1 MVTVRRGRIGAA
13 IIGPGSV
20 GTDLMYKILRSSDML
35 ELLMVAG
42 KERSQGIERAEKNG
56 IRSTTDGIAPILE
69 NEQIKIVFDAT
80 GARSH
85 TEHAPLLEAAG
96 KMAIDL
102 TPAGFGQYV
111 VPAVNLAGLGEGPNV
126 SMVTGPG
133 QATIPI
139 VYAVSRVAGARYAEI
154 VSCVAS
160 EAAGPGARQD
170 IDEATRTTANAIRIV
185 GGAQRGKAIIL
196 MNPAEPPLV
205 MTGTI
210 YVDVEMPQKDAI
222 EASVATMV
230 RIVQTYVP
238 GYRLRMPPMLDG
250 HKVTVIIEVEGA
262 GDYLPSYSGNLDI
275 MTSAAIRVGDELAR
289 RILMQGN

>member
-1 MVTVRRGRIGAA
+1 MHRGRIGAA
-13 IIGPGSV
+13 IIGPGNV
-20 GTDLMYKILRSSDML
+20 GTDLMYKILRSSAGLD
-35 ELLMVAG
+35 LLMMAG
-42 KERSQGIERAEKNG
+42 NGRSQGIERAEKNG
-56 IRSTTDGIAPILE
+56 IRSTTGGITPILE
-69 NEQIKIVFDAT
+69 EDEIKIVFDAT

-85 TEHAPLLEAAG
+85 LEHAPLLEAAG

-102 TPAGFGQYV
+102 TPAGLGQHV
-111 VPAVNLAGLGEGPNV
+111 VPAVNLAGLGEGPNI

-133 QATIPI
+133 QATVPI

-170 IDEATRTTANAIRIV
+170 IDEATRTTADAIRSI

-210 YVDVEMPQKDAI
+210 YVEVEMPEKEAI

-230 RIVQTYVP
+230 QAMQTYVP
-238 GYRLRMPPMLDG
+238 GYRLRMPPMIDG

-275 MTSAAIRVGDELAR
+275 MTSAAVQVGDELAR
-289 RILMQGN
+289 RILMQGS